1 MSKPVLVLTEVGPR
15 MIAES
20 EPFYPRTYPGYLED
34 YDEEE

>member
-15 MIAES
+15 MLAET
-20 EPFYPRTYPGYLED
+20 EPRYPHTYPGYEED